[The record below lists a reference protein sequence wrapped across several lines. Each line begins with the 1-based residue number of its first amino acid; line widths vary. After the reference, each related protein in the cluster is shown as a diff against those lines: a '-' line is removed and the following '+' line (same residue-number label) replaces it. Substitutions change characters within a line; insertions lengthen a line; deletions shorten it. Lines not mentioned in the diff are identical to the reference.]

1 MNHLRLSFLIPLLLS
16 SLLPQL
22 LHAQCTTTITSF
34 PYLETFDGADSM
46 AGWSTGVIPSPNPAN
61 NSWSCRNPSIPKIPT
76 TGPVPGVTYLP
87 VGSVAAMTVINHSFT
102 NNNCWVTGWN
112 YTQAG
117 TTPANVQRGTYF
129 SGERSYVMS
138 PCFDF
143 TGLTNPTFAAMVWWD
158 IDEGDRVYVEVSVNN
173 GSWVRLGNHK
183 SSACGWYNWNDS
195 LTSTANPKPSP
206 TTFGWRGKTLTGAPP
221 LGSGGWQ
228 RVQHSL
234 KQYAGQSNV
243 RLRFALF
250 ADASKQGNG
259 FAFDNVQI
267 KDIPSLDLMPG
278 YSPNSR
284 ILCYGDTVTFNV
296 TPIIGSTGFC
306 TWYTK
311 PNNVGYNGSHNPI
324 LKVVDKAW
332 YKVKAYDDSTGYG
345 FCYVDSAYVNANTL
359 VVYLGNDTVLCPGGS
374 VTLNGGSGTTYLWR
388 RDSLNTPV
396 ISNSPS
402 FTTNQSGTYLET
414 IIHQGC
420 TLTEDIN
427 VAFEQVPDVNLG
439 IDTVAICAGQSY
451 QLNAGNAPLGTRYDW
466 FFNSVP
472 AFSSQAIFVSSPGW
486 YKALITT
493 PAAACQD
500 SDSMYLQ
507 VNLPPVTDLG
517 QNRFV
522 CSPETLQVATGANIT
537 YVWTPVAY
545 GTGSS
550 AVFVPVKGQPGQTIT
565 VSATDEL
572 GCTSKD
578 TVTLTPGTDPDASLG
593 PDKVLCAGSSLVL
606 TPVNANLSSST
617 YLWSN
622 GQKTSS
628 IIVTTPGIYWV
639 EITNPGGCN
648 DLDQIQVTVDPL
660 RVNIG
665 SDTVLCDGS
674 TLTLKATT
682 ANSNVNYVW
691 NTTPPQTTSAIAVTQ
706 PGTYAVTATNA
717 SGCID
722 QDTISVAGL
731 PALLANFSFP
741 TNANNEVTLYAPIQF
756 TNLSATGVTSWHWH
770 FGNGPTDVATVAN
783 PSHAFVALG
792 TFTVTLTV
800 SDGICTS
807 TITKQVTV
815 VLPVDAD
822 AEKHIG
828 IAIAPNP
835 SNGRFTLELTQQTA
849 SEVTLSLIAADGRAA
864 WTSTAMAAETQTI
877 HADATALN
885 PGIYVLK
892 VETGAGTIYRKI
904 VIN

>member
-1 MNHLRLSFLIPLLLS
+1 MNLGLPSLVITLLLS
-16 SLLPQL
+16 SLFPQL
-22 LHAQCTTTITSF
+22 LHAQCASSISSF
-34 PYLETFDGADSM
+34 PYHENFDGPDPTG
-46 AGWSTGVIPSPNPAN
+46 GWSTTFLTGGPLNTTSWKPRDPSLPLTALPASSN
-61 NSWSCRNPSIPKIPT
+61 
-76 TGPVPGVTYLP
+76 
-87 VGSVAAMTVINHSFT
+87 AMSVINTSYSQS
-102 NNNCWVTGWN
+102 NCWATGWN
-112 YTQAG
+112 YTAVG
-117 TTPANVQRGTYF
+117 NIPANVQRGSYF

-158 IDEGDRVYVEVSVNN
+158 LDDGDRVYVEVSVNN

-206 TTFGWRGKTLTGAPP
+206 TTFGWRGRTSTNPAG
-221 LGSGGWQ
+221 GSVTRWI

-243 RLRFALF
+243 RLRFTLF
-250 ADASKQGNG
+250 ADVSKQGNG
-259 FAFDNVQI
+259 FAFDDVRI
-267 KDIPSLDLMPG
+267 KDIPAIDLMPG

-284 ILCYGDTVTFNV
+284 ILCYGDTVKFDISSIT
-296 TPIIGSTGFC
+296 GSTGFC
-306 TWYTK
+306 TWTTK
-311 PNNVGYNGSHNPI
+311 PSNLGANGSTNPI
-324 LKVVDKAW
+324 LNAIDKGW
-332 YKVKAYDDSTGYG
+332 YKVRAYDSPNTSDST
-345 FCYVDSAYVNANTL
+345 FCYVDSAYINANTL

-374 VTLNGGSGTTYLWR
+374 VTLNGGTGTTYLWQ
-388 RDSLNTPV
+388 DASGALL
-396 ISNSPS
+396 SNSPS
-402 FTTNQSGTYLET
+402 ITVNQPGTYLET

-427 VAFEQVPDVNLG
+427 VAFEQVPDVDLG
-439 IDTVAICAGQSY
+439 IDTAAICAGQSY

-466 FFNSVP
+466 FFNGVP

-522 CSPETLQVATGANIT
+522 CTPETLQVATGANIT
-537 YVWTPVAY
+537 YAWTPAVY

-593 PDKVLCAGSSLVL
+593 PDKILCAGSSLVL

-622 GQKTSS
+622 GLKTSS

-660 RVNIG
+660 LVNIG
-665 SDTVLCDGS
+665 SDTVLCEGS

-691 NTTPPQTTSAIAVTQ
+691 NTTPPQTTSTIAVTQ

-717 SGCID
+717 SGCIA
-722 QDTISVAGL
+722 QDAISVAGL
-731 PALLANFSFP
+731 PALLADFSFP

-756 TNLSATGVTSWHWH
+756 TNLSAAGVTSWHWH

-849 SEVTLSLIAADGRAA
+849 DEVTLSLIAADGRTA
-864 WTSTAMAAETQTI
+864 WTTTAMAAETQTI

-885 PGIYVLK
+885 PGIYILK